1 MAEFTVEHAK
11 RNQLRVT
18 LGMSETNQSQ
28 PSSTWYPQMISFDGG
43 AYAFDGTTTPISAT
57 FAFDFTDLVETADGQ
72 RFHLGLYDSTS
83 GDPVQLYTYSLI
95 DVANGETTVHS
106 VDVPQ
111 TGDAGQLYTS
121 IDYDGSG
128 TISNQPP
135 VADVVAMPVSG
146 DMPLMVTFD
155 AGGSRDADGSI
166 ASYQWSFGDGSSG
179 SGAVVGHTYTRAGQF
194 TAVLTVTDNDGAMDT
209 AAVVITV
216 VDSNLPP
223 RAEISATPVSGDLP
237 LPVSFSGG
245 GSSDADGTIAS
256 YQWSFG
262 DGESASGMTVEHIY
276 AQAGT
281 FTAVLTVTDNKGAQ
295 DTASAVITVDDPS
308 VLNAPD
314 GLTAVASGNLVTLS
328 WIASN
333 DNADGY
339 HIERAIKYRGK
350 YNFTRVASISAIATS
365 YVDAVSESGTY
376 KYRVQAYSTSPES
389 DGLSDYSNEA
399 SVAVSETVTPDPEPA
414 PDPVEDTFAAPG
426 NLSATVS
433 GDTAL
438 LTWTDNTTDETGFII
453 ERGVKVIGVMVY
465 ENIGQTGAGQTSFA
479 DACGAGTFVYRVR
492 AFKSGCGVCLFKR
505 GEGADQIKDKTAGKT
520 VLTVKINN
528 CQKEKIDFSFDTSW
542 HLTGP
547 SERNSFSM

>member
-1 MAEFTVEHAK
+1 MPLTAPPH
-11 RNQLRVT
+11 
-18 LGMSETNQSQ
+18 
-28 PSSTWYPQMISFDGG
+28 PSAP
-43 AYAFDGTTTPISAT
+43 P

-83 GDPVQLYTYSLI
+83 GDPVDLYTYSLI
-95 DVANGETTVHS
+95 DVANGETVVDS
-106 VDVPQ
+106 VQVPQ
-111 TGDAGQLYTS
+111 TGDAGQLYAS
-121 IDYDGSG
+121 IDFDGSG
-128 TISNQPP
+128 AINQFP
-135 VADVVAMPVSG
+135 VADVTAMPVSG
-146 DMPLMVTFD
+146 NVPLMVTFD

-166 ASYQWSFGDGSSG
+166 ASYQWSFGDGAGASG
-179 SGAVVGHTYTRAGQF
+179 VVVDHTFTRAGQF
-194 TAVLTVTDNDGAMDT
+194 NAVLTVTDNAGAKDT
-209 AAVVITV
+209 ALVVITV

-223 RAEISATPVSGDLP
+223 RAEITAAPVSGDLP
-237 LPVSFSGG
+237 LPVSFSGA

-256 YQWSFG
+256 YQWAFG
-262 DGESASGMTVEHIY
+262 DGESASGMTVDHIY

-350 YNFTRVASISAIATS
+350 YSFTRVASISAIATS
-365 YVDAVSESGTY
+365 YVDTVSESGTY

-389 DGLSDYSNEA
+389 DGVSDYSNEA
-399 SVAVSETVTPDPEPA
+399 SVSVSETVTPDPEPA

-426 NLSATVS
+426 NLSATVR

-438 LTWTDNTTDETGFII
+438 LTWTDNTADEAGFII
-453 ERGVKVIGVMVY
+453 ERGVKVTGVMVY

-479 DACGAGTFVYRVR
+479 DDCGAGSFVYRVR
-492 AFKSGCGVCLFKR
+492 AFKTGVLSAYSN
-505 GEGADQIKDKTAGKT
+505 E
-520 VLTVKINN
+520 VKVRV
-528 CQKEKIDFSFDTSW
+528 K
-542 HLTGP
+542 
-547 SERNSFSM
+547 